1 MENYSKLAS
10 GLAADLSCDVVV
22 GHSLGAN
29 VAIEIVSARE
39 FSGPVVLLSPSF
51 SRQDES
57 KFPRALD
64 RLSGVFGHL
73 PYSLMLKVIGPAIK
87 SSLPPARR
95 EFLSNELKNNDPRF
109 LRAQTRLYL
118 AYLDRHGS
126 LAKRFCDAGTR
137 AWVVY
142 GENDD
147 VGITRDERE
156 VLAGA
161 SHVTLIEIADTGHF
175 ALNQKPDEI
184 AAIVLQAVSSA
195 TG

>member
-1 MENYSKLAS
+1 MNSCRTSSRTTTLA
-10 GLAADLSCDVVV
+10 LCAL
-22 GHSLGAN
+22 
-29 VAIEIVSARE
+29 R
-39 FSGPVVLLSPSF
+39 PVC
-51 SRQDES
+51 
-57 KFPRALD
+57 
-64 RLSGVFGHL
+64 
-73 PYSLMLKVIGPAIK
+73 
-87 SSLPPARR
+87 
-95 EFLSNELKNNDPRF
+95 
-109 LRAQTRLYL
+109 YL

-147 VGITRDERE
+147 IGITRDERE
-156 VLAGA
+156 VLAAA

>member
-1 MENYSKLAS
+1 M
-10 GLAADLSCDVVV
+10 
-22 GHSLGAN
+22 
-29 VAIEIVSARE
+29 
-39 FSGPVVLLSPSF
+39 
-51 SRQDES
+51 
-57 KFPRALD
+57 
-64 RLSGVFGHL
+64 
-73 PYSLMLKVIGPAIK
+73 
-87 SSLPPARR
+87 
-95 EFLSNELKNNDPRF
+95 NNDPRF

-147 VGITRDERE
+147 VRITRDERE

>member
-1 MENYSKLAS
+1 M
-10 GLAADLSCDVVV
+10 
-22 GHSLGAN
+22 
-29 VAIEIVSARE
+29 AR
-39 FSGPVVLLSPSF
+39 SPSD
-51 SRQDES
+51 SATRE
-57 KFPRALD
+57 P
-64 RLSGVFGHL
+64 
-73 PYSLMLKVIGPAIK
+73 GP
-87 SSLPPARR
+87 
-95 EFLSNELKNNDPRF
+95 
-109 LRAQTRLYL
+109 
-118 AYLDRHGS
+118 GS
-126 LAKRFCDAGTR
+126 
-137 AWVVY
+137 VY

>member
-1 MENYSKLAS
+1 MGWVLHEAGPEN
-10 GLAADLSCDVVV
+10 AD
-22 GHSLGAN
+22 H
-29 VAIEIVSARE
+29 R
-39 FSGPVVLLSPSF
+39 VLLLPGRWPRGP
-51 SRQDES
+51 SRQ
-57 KFPRALD
+57 R
-64 RLSGVFGHL
+64 
-73 PYSLMLKVIGPAIK
+73 
-87 SSLPPARR
+87 
-95 EFLSNELKNNDPRF
+95 PRF

-147 VGITRDERE
+147 VGITPDERE

-184 AAIVLQAVSSA
+184 AAIVFQAVSSA